1 MAVYTY
7 THIHVLHEFA
17 RATRPTT
24 LETLTEERALGQ
36 SFRQSQRKRETED
49 PQRASEMRAAG
60 GAARG
65 PTDIRFHIPH
75 EFRAVSEVFRDLP
88 SPGPT
93 VRESMPGERIDADSI
108 KTATGQFDLESVFK
122 LTMSHMGIRTIEN
135 LSLCP
140 NLTVCRC

>member
-1 MAVYTY
+1 MAVYIYTY
-7 THIHVLHEFA
+7 TDIHVFHEFA
-17 RATRPTT
+17 RATRRPTT
-24 LETLTEERALGQ
+24 LETLTELSVLGGG
-36 SFRQSQRKRETED
+36 RRRKRETED
-49 PQRASEMRAAG
+49 AQRASEMRAAG

-65 PTDIRFHIPH
+65 PTDIRFHI
-75 EFRAVSEVFRDLP
+75 SEVFRDLP
-88 SPGPT
+88 SPGQRT
-93 VRESMPGERIDADSI
+93 NESMPGERIDADSI

>member
-1 MAVYTY
+1 MAVYIYTY
-7 THIHVLHEFA
+7 THIHVFHEFA

-24 LETLTEERALGQ
+24 LERDADEGR
-36 SFRQSQRKRETED
+36 RKRETED
-49 PQRASEMRAAG
+49 PQSQRASEMRAAG

-65 PTDIRFHIPH
+65 PTDIRFHI
-75 EFRAVSEVFRDLP
+75 SEVFRDLP
-88 SPGPT
+88 SPGQRT
-93 VRESMPGERIDADSI
+93 NESMPGERIDADSI

>member
-1 MAVYTY
+1 
-7 THIHVLHEFA
+7 
-17 RATRPTT
+17 
-24 LETLTEERALGQ
+24 
-36 SFRQSQRKRETED
+36 
-49 PQRASEMRAAG
+49 MRAAG

-65 PTDIRFHIPH
+65 PTDIRLHIPH
-75 EFRAVSEVFRDLP
+75 EFLPEMFRDLP
-88 SPGPT
+88 SPRPT
-93 VRESMPGERIDADSI
+93 VREMPGERIDADSI

>member
-1 MAVYTY
+1 
-7 THIHVLHEFA
+7 
-17 RATRPTT
+17 
-24 LETLTEERALGQ
+24 
-36 SFRQSQRKRETED
+36 
-49 PQRASEMRAAG
+49 MRAAG

-65 PTDIRFHIPH
+65 PTDIRFLPH
-75 EFRAVSEVFRDLP
+75 EFRLERSVTCP
-88 SPGPT
+88 PPGQPT